1 MMARW
6 LAAAAC
12 VLAGALTFASVTGR
26 AQAPG
31 AGAQLPVYSYALVKA
46 YPHDKDAFTQGLEI
60 VDGYF
65 YEGTGLVGKSS
76 IRKVRIA
83 TGEVLQQ
90 KALPLPHFGEGITLF
105 GGRLYQLTWQSG
117 TAFVYDPATFREL
130 RSFKY
135 TGEGWGL
142 THNRTQLI
150 MSDGTDQ
157 IRFIDPATFREARRI
172 RVSGVG
178 QSLRNLNELEW
189 VKGEIFAN
197 VWMTDYIARI
207 DPATGRLNGYIDL
220 RGLMPA
226 GSVSADAVLNGI
238 AYDEKS
244 DRLFVTGK
252 LWPRIYEIKIGPRK

>member
-1 MMARW
+1 MTRCFVAAV
-6 LAAAAC
+6 LGAAIAAAA
-12 VLAGALTFASVTGR
+12 LLPLS
-26 AQAPG
+26 AQTP
-31 AGAQLPVYSYALVKA
+31 GAQLPVYSYALVKA

-60 VDGYF
+60 ADGYF

-76 IRKVRIA
+76 IRKVRLA

-90 KALPLPHFGEGITLF
+90 KALPAPHFGEGITLF
-105 GGRLYQLTWQSG
+105 GGRLFQLTWQSG
-117 TAFVYDPATFREL
+117 TAFVYDPATFRQL

-142 THNRTQLI
+142 THNQTHLI
-150 MSDGTDQ
+150 LSDGTDQ
-157 IRFIDPATFREARRI
+157 LRFIDPATFRETRRV
-172 RVSGVG
+172 RVTGVG
-178 QSLRNLNELEW
+178 QSLRNINELEW

-220 RGLMPA
+220 RGLMTPGTV
-226 GSVSADAVLNGI
+226 GSDAVLNGI

-252 LWPRIYEIKIGPRK
+252 LWPRIFEIKIGPRK